1 MGSIVDEIDLS
12 LYSLEE
18 LNTLVERA
26 KREINQK
33 ERRRLEDVR
42 NQIDRLAQT
51 LEIPLDEVIRVSSR
65 RRRNG
70 EGEGNVRFRNPANP
84 EQTWSGR
91 GKRPNWLQ
99 QALDRGANLLDF
111 AVDD

>member
-1 MGSIVDEIDLS
+1 MSSIVNEIDLS

-33 ERRRLEDVR
+33 ERQRLQDVR
-42 NQIDRLAQT
+42 NQIEQLAQT
-51 LEIPLDEVIRVSSR
+51 LAMPLDEVIRFGSR
-65 RRRNG
+65 RRGNG

-99 QALDRGANLLDF
+99 QALDQGASLLDF
-111 AVDD
+111 AVDG